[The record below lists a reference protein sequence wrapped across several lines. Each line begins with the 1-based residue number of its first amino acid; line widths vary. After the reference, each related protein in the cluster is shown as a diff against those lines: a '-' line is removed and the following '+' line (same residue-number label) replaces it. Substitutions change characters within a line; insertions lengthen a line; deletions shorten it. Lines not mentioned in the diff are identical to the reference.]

1 MSQDTAASTNRPGTA
16 QVNLRA
22 PTSFKWYRSI
32 GTTKE
37 EATKGQSFP
46 YLVADDPKAII
57 GNSTLTGK
65 LGLISMSGSIEKNRL
80 RSEGKLGRWDD
91 RKPQLLPE
99 TILPDYEQEAAGK
112 RLSKFN

>member
-16 QVNLRA
+16 QVNLRT
-22 PTSFKWYRSI
+22 PTSFKGYRSI

-37 EATKGQSFP
+37 EAAKGQSFP
-46 YLVADDPKAII
+46 YLVADDLKAII

-80 RSEGKLGRWDD
+80 RSEGIIGKWDN
-91 RKPQLLPE
+91 RKPELREE
-99 TILPDYEQEAAGK
+99 TILPDYEQGAEGK